1 MKYSPIS
8 GCFVD
13 DKNKPIRKPSKPKI
27 VQWICD
33 QVAKGKSLHDVLP
46 EEDEKRGL
54 PNIVTFSTWKAEDK
68 ELKKIFINAT
78 EVRKDSLREKA
89 VQLIDKLSKA
99 GDKEEASIAKD
110 FIAAV
115 DRLTKQDDNA
125 IVEFNYYSPFEEN
138 FWHQDSEFDEKAKL
152 IKPV

>member
-1 MKYSPIS
+1 M
-8 GCFVD
+8 
-13 DKNKPIRKPSKPKI
+13 
-27 VQWICD
+27 
-33 QVAKGKSLHDVLP
+33 LP

-125 IVEFNYYSPFEEN
+125 IVEFNYYSPFPED
-138 FWHQDSEFDEKAKL
+138 FWHQDSEFDEEARL